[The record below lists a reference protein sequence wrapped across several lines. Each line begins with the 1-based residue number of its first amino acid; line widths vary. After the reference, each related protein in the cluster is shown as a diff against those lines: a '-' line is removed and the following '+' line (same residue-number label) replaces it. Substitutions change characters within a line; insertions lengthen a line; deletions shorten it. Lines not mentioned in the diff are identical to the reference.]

1 MILRKGKNK
10 KNQVISKIDKDVLS
24 IDCRDCGRI
33 PDAACAECIKC
44 IVTEMKKHG
53 CVERVRMRTGRD
65 IEISG
70 PVTEILS
77 ELTFIDRS
85 SSAIRNKKKG
95 KCRSCNYS
103 GDKIIDIAWESF
115 PSPDF
120 AGARGKLMS
129 FKTKETLCDICVQRT
144 YRALDQAELSISEL
158 SKKVSLL
165 SNRGK

>member
-1 MILRKGKNK
+1 MRHRNNKNK
-10 KNQVISKIDKDVLS
+10 KNLVASKIDEDVLS

-33 PDAACAECIKC
+33 PDAACAECIRC

-53 CVERVRMRTGRD
+53 CVERIRMRTGRD
-65 IEISG
+65 IEVSG
-70 PVTEILS
+70 PAAEIIC
-77 ELTFIDRS
+77 ELLFIDKS
-85 SSAIRNKKKG
+85 SSAIRTKKKG

-103 GDKIIDIAWESF
+103 GDRIIDIAWESF

-129 FKTKETLCDICVQRT
+129 FKTGRNVCDVCVQKT

-158 SKKVSLL
+158 SQKASLL
-165 SNRGK
+165 SNRGR